1 MDIGAIVTQVVVKNV
16 LTMCAK
22 PVSVVTKK
30 MIFKHEKFILDLNAA
45 TKAKL
50 YSEDKLV
57 FMGDG
62 YKAIHILINSSSDPE
77 PVKNKFKAQLKLRE
91 KPKFS
96 QPDDMEQL
104 RQKALDS
111 IVKTS
116 PKKKKR

>member
-1 MDIGAIVTQVVVKNV
+1 VDIGAIVIQVVVKNV

-50 YSEDKLV
+50 YSENKLV
-57 FMGDG
+57 FMGD
-62 YKAIHILINSSSDPE
+62 
-77 PVKNKFKAQLKLRE
+77 KFKAQLKLRE

-104 RQKALDS
+104 RQKALNS
-111 IVKTS
+111 IVKT
-116 PKKKKR
+116 PLKKKKR